1 MRTLRKIDFFEF
13 VNLENIDKVTLGFI
27 KKRYRR
33 GEVII
38 KEGTEGK
45 GLFVIKSGRCLVYR
59 KKSFF
64 KKEKLAILSSGDFFG
79 EMFLL
84 FEDLTSASVKALEP
98 TEIFVYFKND
108 FLNWLKDNPKLEQEI
123 RAIAERRKNKN
134 VIDNKK

>member
-1 MRTLRKIDFFEF
+1 M
-13 VNLENIDKVTLGFI
+13 
-27 KKRYRR
+27 
-33 GEVII
+33 
-38 KEGTEGK
+38 
-45 GLFVIKSGRCLVYR
+45 IKSGRCLVYR